1 LRGSF
6 RCTSAGLLVFNLPTG
21 YRPRPWKGAHQAIA
35 CLGGGNCPG
44 SHTILVQVIGSG
56 FSPGSHGGVLADAT
70 AAVLDGTSFR
80 AGS

>member
-6 RCTSAGLLVFNLPTG
+6 RCTSAGLLAFNLPTG
-21 YRPRPWKGAHQAIA
+21 YRPAGERRTPGHRLLRRRQRT
-35 CLGGGNCPG
+35 G
-44 SHTILVQVIGSG
+44 SHTTLVQVIGSG

-70 AAVLDGTSFR
+70 AAVLDGSSFR

>member
-1 LRGSF
+1 MRGSF
-6 RCTSAGLLVFNLPTG
+6 RCTSAGLLVFNLH
-21 YRPRPWKGAHQAIA
+21 RLQAPRWKGAHQAIA

-44 SHTILVQVIGSG
+44 SHTTLVQVIGSG